1 MNTLNQLE
9 AELNNA
15 ELALQKNVLVY
26 KHQRLLK
33 QYTLAWKAVEAYKS
47 ALEAQA
53 EVAAYAKELDEL
65 DEQAFDLPYEYSST
79 PDYEVLALC
88 AKYNV

>member
-15 ELALQKNVLVY
+15 EYALQKNVLVY

-33 QYTLAWKAVEAYKS
+33 QYTLAWRAVEAYKS

-53 EVAAYAKELDEL
+53 EVAAYAKELEEL
-65 DEQAFDLPYEYSST
+65 EDGAFDLPYEYSTT

>member
-15 ELALQKNVLVY
+15 EYALQNNKLVY

-33 QYTLAWKAVEAYKS
+33 QYTLAWRAVEAYKS
-47 ALEAQA
+47 ALEAQSDLK
-53 EVAAYAKELDEL
+53 AYARELDEL
-65 DEQAFDLPYEYSST
+65 DEQAFDLPYEYSSA

>member
-1 MNTLNQLE
+1 MNTLTNLE
-9 AELNNA
+9 LELRQA
-15 ELALQKNVLVY
+15 ELALQNNVLVY
-26 KHQRLLK
+26 KHDILLK
-33 QYTLAWKAVEAYKS
+33 KYTLAWRAVESYKS

-53 EVAAYAKELDEL
+53 EVLAYAKELDEL
-65 DEQAFDLPYEYSST
+65 DEQAFDLPYEYSSA